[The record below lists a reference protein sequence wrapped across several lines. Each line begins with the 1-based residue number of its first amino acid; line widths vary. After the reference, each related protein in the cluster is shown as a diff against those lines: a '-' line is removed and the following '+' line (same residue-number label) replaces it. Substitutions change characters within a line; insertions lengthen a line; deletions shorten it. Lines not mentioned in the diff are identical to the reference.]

1 MMGAGKTTIGRLLA
15 ARLNKTFVDA
25 DHEIEARTGV
35 RVPLIF
41 EIEGEAG
48 FRKREAMTVEEITRG
63 NNLVLA
69 TGGGAV
75 TNAETREILKSRG
88 VTIYLAAALHDLWV
102 RTRNDRNRPMLN
114 VGDPRAR
121 LAELLRTREPLYRE
135 VADLVI
141 ETGRPGPHKL
151 VPAIIAMLTSDERF
165 AGAIGHPPFTDEEH
179 AGPASAHEPVRS
191 ASAEEQDGQAS
202 AQEPAGRTAQ
212 ELSALNNRESHD

>member
-1 MMGAGKTTIGRLLA
+1 MVGMMGAGKTTIGRLLA

-35 RVPLIF
+35 RVPVIF

-63 NNLVLA
+63 QNLVLA

-151 VPAIIAMLTSDERF
+151 VPAIIDMLAGDERF
-165 AGAIGHPPFTDEEH
+165 AGVLGHTLASDCEQAEQAITQEHDERTC
-179 AGPASAHEPVRS
+179 VQ
-191 ASAEEQDGQAS
+191 EQEGLA
-202 AQEPAGRTAQ
+202 AQESSV
-212 ELSALNNRESHD
+212 LKNRESHD

>member
-35 RVPLIF
+35 RIPVIF

-63 NNLVLA
+63 HNLVLA

-75 TNAETREILKSRG
+75 TSAETRELLKRRG
-88 VTIYLAAALHDLWV
+88 VTLYLSAALHDLWI

-121 LAELLRTREPLYRE
+121 LAELLRIRDPLYRE
-135 VADLVI
+135 VADLII

-151 VPAIIAMLTSDERF
+151 VPAIIEMLSGDERF
-165 AGAIGHPPFTDEEH
+165 AEVIGHLPGDEEP
-179 AGPASAHEPVRS
+179 AGPAS
-191 ASAEEQDGQAS
+191 
-202 AQEPAGRTAQ
+202 TANQ
-212 ELSALNNRESHD
+212 RESHD